1 MKAALNGHLEAT
13 KALIQAG
20 ASVNLGDKGGYSAM
34 MLAASN
40 NHAEIV
46 GLLLKHGA
54 DVNQVENTSGWTAL
68 IWAAKQGH
76 LETIKI
82 LLDNQAESGH
92 KDFLGKTAKDWAS
105 SGNYQAI
112 VALLEKSSS

>member
-13 KALIQAG
+13 RSLIQAG
-20 ASVNLGDKGGYSAM
+20 ASVNLADKGGYTAM

-46 GLLLKHGA
+46 ILLLTQGA
-54 DVNQVENTSGWTAL
+54 NVNQVENTRGWTAL

-76 LETIKI
+76 LKTVRI
-82 LLDNQAESGH
+82 LLDHKANPNQ
-92 KDFLGKTAKDWAS
+92 KDFLGKTAKDWAFM
-105 SGNYQAI
+105 GKYQAI
-112 VALLEKSSS
+112 LDLLEKSTG